1 MELPGVTSLHR
12 RDDPGIQ
19 VEARDADE
27 PAVATA
33 AVELAAI
40 PGITLPEVNK
50 GCALVAEAM
59 LASK

>member
-12 RDDPGIQ
+12 RDDPAIQ
-19 VEARDADE
+19 VQATDADG

-33 AVELAAI
+33 AEELAAI

-50 GCALVAEAM
+50 GHALIAAV
-59 LASK
+59 LASN